1 MKVMTKVTVRLFT
14 SLREVAGT
22 KETAV
27 EGESVRQVLDELV
40 RTYGE
45 KFRNAIFDAETG
57 KIRRYYSVLVNGRNV
72 YLIDGLDTRLQDGDT
87 VSIFPPVG
95 GG

>member
-1 MKVMTKVTVRLFT
+1 MTRVVVKLFT
-14 SLREVAGT
+14 SLREIAGT

-27 EGESVRQVLDELV
+27 EGENVRQILDELV
-40 RTYGE
+40 RTYGDR
-45 KFRNAIFDAETG
+45 FYNAIFDEKTG

-72 YLIDGLDTRLQDGDT
+72 YLLDGLDTKLSEGDT
-87 VSIFPPVG
+87 ISIFPPVG